1 MGQVLLVK
9 PTRWQISCKEFLCQ
23 RAPQLTFAVRAP
35 PPPSFQKINISLW
48 WSVKNVCCWCHCP
61 VPDNYTFEP
70 NQDTH
75 GVPHR
80 EVLPRCQVHTS
91 LMPGKHVRQ
100 HVNDITRRVFHDRKI
115 CSWKQRVFSRDRT
128 LIQFES
134 RCLLQ
139 WPRAREEGKRW
150 QLIIK
155 RTGSEHYCQRQRNV
169 WAPTSGRC

>member
-1 MGQVLLVK
+1 MGPVLLLK
-9 PTRWQISCKEFLCQ
+9 PTRWQKKYHVKNW
-23 RAPQLTFAVRAP
+23 FAREHLSAHLLWQHP
-35 PPPSFQKINISLW
+35 PGTLQYPKSLW

-75 GVPHR
+75 GVPHC

-100 HVNDITRRVFHDRKI
+100 HVNDITCRVFHDRKI
-115 CSWKQRVFSRDRT
+115 CSWKQGFSRDRT